1 MLLEV
6 GTSGLSPG
14 VYSVTIAAELGAEVG
29 NGTGVG
35 TLNSTHTFQLQ
46 GSLAG
51 PLAYIP
57 GGARQGFNTEEV
69 RPGAPCPK
77 LTIYRSSARTTMT
90 DERQSLNAAAAAVLE
105 WLVTFTFIYAQL
117 RFSLLCALST
127 ILSSES

>member
-46 GSLAG
+46 GSIAG

-69 RPGAPCPK
+69 RPGMLPAPNLP
-77 LTIYRSSARTTMT
+77 YSSARTTMT
-90 DERQSLNAAAAAVLE
+90 DERQSLNMLPLLLYLIGLSDFCSHAR
-105 WLVTFTFIYAQL
+105 L
-117 RFSLLCALST
+117 RFS
-127 ILSSES
+127 